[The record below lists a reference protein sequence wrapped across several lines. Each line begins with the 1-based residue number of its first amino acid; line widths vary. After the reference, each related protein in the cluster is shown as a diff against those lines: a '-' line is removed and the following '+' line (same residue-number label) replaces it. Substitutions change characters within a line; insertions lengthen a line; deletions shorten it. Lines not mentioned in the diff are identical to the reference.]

1 MQSASLPSTGHPK
14 GLYVLFFAEMWER
27 FCYYGM
33 RALLALYL
41 VKSLAMGDEKGFAVY
56 GAYTALVYAMPVIGG
71 RIADSILGS
80 RLAVLLGGILMA
92 IGEFI
97 IVGGT
102 EQLLFWGMAV
112 IIVGNGLFKPNI
124 STMVGRLYPDGDA
137 RKDSGF
143 TIFYIGINLGA
154 LLATTVVAE
163 VGNVYGAQAGFAL
176 AGIGMLAGV
185 LIFQLGGRHYAHIS
199 APPSPGTLHQ
209 PILGPLS
216 PFTAVIVGCLALVP
230 VLYFLLRNTDI
241 AGYVLL
247 VVAIF
252 VIGSLIRRGIQ
263 DGNGTAF
270 RAPFSFEG
278 RIRRTEYIMSI
289 IGCGLVQLVIVILI
303 QSDVSLLVSLLAIPF
318 LWISFAQG
326 AKRSHDLGNSGWFQL
341 IPFYWVVLLT
351 AKGKPLGNEY
361 GENPRNVGD
370 IPLDKMFGFIILMLF
385 NVVFWACF
393 EQAGSSLTL
402 FAERNV
408 DRHVF
413 GWEMGA
419 ATTQFFNPA
428 YILLFGSLFS
438 IMWVELKKRNRDFTI
453 PMKFGLGILQ
463 LGLGYLIVLV
473 AAPLAIEYKVPLWTL
488 AVLYMLHTTGELFLS
503 PIGLSMVT
511 KLVPKDM
518 TGTAMGAWFLSIA
531 GANYAAGLL
540 ARLTG
545 VEHGGGEEGTVDAAA
560 SLATYLDVY
569 STMGWVTVGIGL
581 LLIVLSPL
589 INRLFHGIN

>member
-1 MQSASLPSTGHPK
+1 
-14 GLYVLFFAEMWER
+14 
-27 FCYYGM
+27 
-33 RALLALYL
+33 
-41 VKSLAMGDEKGFAVY
+41 
-56 GAYTALVYAMPVIGG
+56 
-71 RIADSILGS
+71 
-80 RLAVLLGGILMA
+80 
-92 IGEFI
+92 
-97 IVGGT
+97 
-102 EQLLFWGMAV
+102 
-112 IIVGNGLFKPNI
+112 
-124 STMVGRLYPDGDA
+124 
-137 RKDSGF
+137 
-143 TIFYIGINLGA
+143 
-154 LLATTVVAE
+154 
-163 VGNVYGAQAGFAL
+163 
-176 AGIGMLAGV
+176 
-185 LIFQLGGRHYAHIS
+185 
-199 APPSPGTLHQ
+199 
-209 PILGPLS
+209 
-216 PFTAVIVGCLALVP
+216 
-230 VLYFLLRNTDI
+230 
-241 AGYVLL
+241 
-247 VVAIF
+247 
-252 VIGSLIRRGIQ
+252 
-263 DGNGTAF
+263 
-270 RAPFSFEG
+270 
-278 RIRRTEYIMSI
+278 
-289 IGCGLVQLVIVILI
+289 VIVILI

>member
-1 MQSASLPSTGHPK
+1 
-14 GLYVLFFAEMWER
+14 VL
-27 FCYYGM
+27 
-33 RALLALYL
+33 
-41 VKSLAMGDEKGFAVY
+41 V
-56 GAYTALVYAMPVIGG
+56 
-71 RIADSILGS
+71 
-80 RLAVLLGGILMA
+80 
-92 IGEFI
+92 
-97 IVGGT
+97 
-102 EQLLFWGMAV
+102 
-112 IIVGNGLFKPNI
+112 
-124 STMVGRLYPDGDA
+124 
-137 RKDSGF
+137 
-143 TIFYIGINLGA
+143 
-154 LLATTVVAE
+154 
-163 VGNVYGAQAGFAL
+163 
-176 AGIGMLAGV
+176 
-185 LIFQLGGRHYAHIS
+185 FQLGGKHYAHIS

-209 PILGPLS
+209 PFFGPLS
-216 PFTAVIVGCLALVP
+216 PFTAVIVGCVALVP

-247 VVAIF
+247 VVAVF
-252 VIGSLIRRGIQ
+252 VIGSLIRRGIA
-263 DGNGTAF
+263 DGT
-270 RAPFSFEG
+270 
-278 RIRRTEYIMSI
+278 
-289 IGCGLVQLVIVILI
+289 VQLH
-303 QSDVSLLVSLLAIPF
+303 
-318 LWISFAQG
+318 
-326 AKRSHDLGNSGWFQL
+326 R
-341 IPFYWVVLLT
+341 
-351 AKGKPLGNEY
+351 
-361 GENPRNVGD
+361 
-370 IPLDKMFGFIILMLF
+370 MFGFIILMLF

-408 DRHVF
+408 DRSIG

-438 IMWVELKKRNRDFTI
+438 ILWVKLKERDRDFTI

-545 VEHGGGEEGTVDAAA
+545 VEHSGGEEAVADAAT
-560 SLATYLDVY
+560 SLATYVDVY
-569 STMGWVTVGIGL
+569 TTMGFVTVGIGL
-581 LLIVLSPL
+581 LLMVLSPL

>member
-1 MQSASLPSTGHPK
+1 
-14 GLYVLFFAEMWER
+14 
-27 FCYYGM
+27 
-33 RALLALYL
+33 
-41 VKSLAMGDEKGFAVY
+41 
-56 GAYTALVYAMPVIGG
+56 
-71 RIADSILGS
+71 
-80 RLAVLLGGILMA
+80 
-92 IGEFI
+92 
-97 IVGGT
+97 
-102 EQLLFWGMAV
+102 
-112 IIVGNGLFKPNI
+112 
-124 STMVGRLYPDGDA
+124 
-137 RKDSGF
+137 
-143 TIFYIGINLGA
+143 
-154 LLATTVVAE
+154 
-163 VGNVYGAQAGFAL
+163 
-176 AGIGMLAGV
+176 
-185 LIFQLGGRHYAHIS
+185 
-199 APPSPGTLHQ
+199 
-209 PILGPLS
+209 
-216 PFTAVIVGCLALVP
+216 
-230 VLYFLLRNTDI
+230 
-241 AGYVLL
+241 
-247 VVAIF
+247 
-252 VIGSLIRRGIQ
+252 
-263 DGNGTAF
+263 
-270 RAPFSFEG
+270 
-278 RIRRTEYIMSI
+278 
-289 IGCGLVQLVIVILI
+289 
-303 QSDVSLLVSLLAIPF
+303 
-318 LWISFAQG
+318 
-326 AKRSHDLGNSGWFQL
+326 
-341 IPFYWVVLLT
+341 
-351 AKGKPLGNEY
+351 
-361 GENPRNVGD
+361 
-370 IPLDKMFGFIILMLF
+370 MFGFIILMLF

>member
-1 MQSASLPSTGHPK
+1 
-14 GLYVLFFAEMWER
+14 MWER

-41 VKSLAMGDEKGFAVY
+41 IKSLALGDEKGFAVY

-71 RIADSILGS
+71 RIADSVLGS
-80 RLAVLLGGILMA
+80 RLAVLFGGILMA

-102 EQLLFWGMAV
+102 EKMLFWGMAV

-124 STMVGRLYPDGDA
+124 STMVGRLYPDGDP

-176 AGIGMLAGV
+176 AGAGMLLGV
-185 LIFQLGGRHYAHIS
+185 LVFQLGGKHYAHIS

-209 PILGPLS
+209 PFFGPLS
-216 PFTAVIVGCLALVP
+216 PFTAVIVGCVALVP

-247 VVAIF
+247 VVAVF
-252 VIGSLIRRGIQ
+252 VIGSLIRRGIA
-263 DGNGTAF
+263 DGT
-270 RAPFSFEG
+270 
-278 RIRRTEYIMSI
+278 
-289 IGCGLVQLVIVILI
+289 VQLH
-303 QSDVSLLVSLLAIPF
+303 
-318 LWISFAQG
+318 
-326 AKRSHDLGNSGWFQL
+326 R
-341 IPFYWVVLLT
+341 
-351 AKGKPLGNEY
+351 
-361 GENPRNVGD
+361 
-370 IPLDKMFGFIILMLF
+370 MFGFIILMLF

-408 DRHVF
+408 DRSIG

-438 IMWVELKKRNRDFTI
+438 ILWVKLKERDRDFTI

-545 VEHGGGEEGTVDAAA
+545 VEHSGGEEAVADAAT
-560 SLATYLDVY
+560 SLGTYIDVY
-569 STMGWVTVGIGL
+569 STMGFVTVGIGL
-581 LLIVLSPL
+581 LLMVLSPL

>member
-1 MQSASLPSTGHPK
+1 MQSDTLPATGHPR

-41 VKSLAMGDEKGFAVY
+41 IKSLALGDEKGFAVY

-71 RIADSILGS
+71 RIADSVLGS
-80 RLAVLLGGILMA
+80 RLAVLFGGILMA

-102 EQLLFWGMAV
+102 EKMLFWGMAV

-124 STMVGRLYPDGDA
+124 STMVGRLYPDGDP

-163 VGNVYGAQAGFAL
+163 VGNIYGAQAGFAL
-176 AGIGMLAGV
+176 AGAGMLLGV
-185 LIFQLGGRHYAHIS
+185 LVFQLGGKHYAHIS

-209 PILGPLS
+209 PFFGPLS
-216 PFTAVIVGCLALVP
+216 PFTAVIVGCVALVP

-247 VVAIF
+247 VVAVF
-252 VIGSLIRRGIQ
+252 VIGSLIRRGIA
-263 DGNGTAF
+263 DGT
-270 RAPFSFEG
+270 
-278 RIRRTEYIMSI
+278 
-289 IGCGLVQLVIVILI
+289 VQLH
-303 QSDVSLLVSLLAIPF
+303 
-318 LWISFAQG
+318 
-326 AKRSHDLGNSGWFQL
+326 R
-341 IPFYWVVLLT
+341 
-351 AKGKPLGNEY
+351 
-361 GENPRNVGD
+361 
-370 IPLDKMFGFIILMLF
+370 MFGFIILMLF

-408 DRHVF
+408 DRSIG

-438 IMWVELKKRNRDFTI
+438 ILWVKLKERDRDFTI

-545 VEHGGGEEGTVDAAA
+545 VEHSGGEEAVADAAT
-560 SLATYLDVY
+560 SLGTYIDVY
-569 STMGWVTVGIGL
+569 STMGFVTVGIGL
-581 LLIVLSPL
+581 LLMVLSPL

>member
-1 MQSASLPSTGHPK
+1 MQSDTLPATGHPR

-41 VKSLAMGDEKGFAVY
+41 IKSLALGDEKGFAVY

-71 RIADSILGS
+71 RIADSVLGS
-80 RLAVLLGGILMA
+80 RLAVLFGGILMA

-124 STMVGRLYPDGDA
+124 STMVGRLYPDGDP

-176 AGIGMLAGV
+176 AGAGMLLGV
-185 LIFQLGGRHYAHIS
+185 LVFQLGGKHYAHIS

-209 PILGPLS
+209 PFFGPLS
-216 PFTAVIVGCLALVP
+216 PFTAVIVGCVALVP

-247 VVAIF
+247 VVAVF
-252 VIGSLIRRGIQ
+252 VIGSLIRRGIA
-263 DGNGTAF
+263 DGT
-270 RAPFSFEG
+270 
-278 RIRRTEYIMSI
+278 
-289 IGCGLVQLVIVILI
+289 VQLH
-303 QSDVSLLVSLLAIPF
+303 
-318 LWISFAQG
+318 
-326 AKRSHDLGNSGWFQL
+326 R
-341 IPFYWVVLLT
+341 
-351 AKGKPLGNEY
+351 
-361 GENPRNVGD
+361 
-370 IPLDKMFGFIILMLF
+370 MFGFIILMLF

-408 DRHVF
+408 DRSIG

-438 IMWVELKKRNRDFTI
+438 ILWVKLKERDRDFTI

-545 VEHGGGEEGTVDAAA
+545 VEHSGGEEAVADAAT
-560 SLATYLDVY
+560 SLATYVDVY
-569 STMGWVTVGIGL
+569 TTMGFVTVGIGL
-581 LLIVLSPL
+581 LLMVLSPL

>member
-1 MQSASLPSTGHPK
+1 
-14 GLYVLFFAEMWER
+14 MWER

-41 VKSLAMGDEKGFAVY
+41 IKSLALGDEKGFAVY

-71 RIADSILGS
+71 RIADSVLGS
-80 RLAVLLGGILMA
+80 RLAVLFGGILMA

-102 EQLLFWGMAV
+102 EMMLFWGMAV

-124 STMVGRLYPDGDA
+124 STMVGRLYPDGDP

-163 VGNVYGAQAGFAL
+163 VGNIYGAQAGFAL
-176 AGIGMLAGV
+176 AGAGMLLGV
-185 LIFQLGGRHYAHIS
+185 LVFQLGGKHYAHIS
-199 APPSPGTLHQ
+199 VPPSPGTLHQ
-209 PILGPLS
+209 PFFGPLS
-216 PFTAVIVGCLALVP
+216 PFTAVIVGCVALVP

-247 VVAIF
+247 VVAVF
-252 VIGSLIRRGIQ
+252 VIGSLIRRGIA
-263 DGNGTAF
+263 DGT
-270 RAPFSFEG
+270 
-278 RIRRTEYIMSI
+278 
-289 IGCGLVQLVIVILI
+289 VQLH
-303 QSDVSLLVSLLAIPF
+303 
-318 LWISFAQG
+318 
-326 AKRSHDLGNSGWFQL
+326 R
-341 IPFYWVVLLT
+341 
-351 AKGKPLGNEY
+351 
-361 GENPRNVGD
+361 
-370 IPLDKMFGFIILMLF
+370 MFGFIILMLF

-408 DRHVF
+408 DRSIG

-428 YILLFGSLFS
+428 YILLLGSLFS
-438 IMWVELKKRNRDFTI
+438 ILWVKLKERDRDFTI

-545 VEHGGGEEGTVDAAA
+545 VEHSGGEEAVADAAT
-560 SLATYLDVY
+560 SLGTYIDVY
-569 STMGWVTVGIGL
+569 STMGFVTVGIGL
-581 LLIVLSPL
+581 LLMVLSPL

>member
-1 MQSASLPSTGHPK
+1 
-14 GLYVLFFAEMWER
+14 
-27 FCYYGM
+27 
-33 RALLALYL
+33 
-41 VKSLAMGDEKGFAVY
+41 MGDEKGFAVY

-71 RIADSILGS
+71 RIADSVLGS

-102 EQLLFWGMAV
+102 ELTLFWGMAI

-154 LLATTVVAE
+154 LLATLVVSE
-163 VGNVYGAQAGFAL
+163 VGNIYGAQAGFAL
-176 AGIGMLAGV
+176 AGVGMLAGV

-199 APPSPGTLHQ
+199 APPFPHTLHK
-209 PILGPLS
+209 PVIGPLS
-216 PFTAVIVGCLALVP
+216 PFTGVILGCLALVP
-230 VLYFLLRNTDI
+230 GLYFLLRNPDI

-247 VVAIF
+247 VVGVL
-252 VIGSLIRRGIQ
+252 VIGSLVRRGIQ
-263 DGNGTAF
+263 DGK
-270 RAPFSFEG
+270 
-278 RIRRTEYIMSI
+278 
-289 IGCGLVQLVIVILI
+289 VQ
-303 QSDVSLLVSLLAIPF
+303 
-318 LWISFAQG
+318 
-326 AKRSHDLGNSGWFQL
+326 
-341 IPFYWVVLLT
+341 
-351 AKGKPLGNEY
+351 
-361 GENPRNVGD
+361 
-370 IPLDKMFGFIILMLF
+370 LDKMFAFIILMVF

-408 DRHVF
+408 DRNIL
-413 GWEMGA
+413 GWEMGP

-428 YILLFGSLFS
+428 YILIFGSLFS
-438 IMWVELKKRNRDFTI
+438 IMWVALKKRNRDISI

-463 LGLGYLIVLV
+463 LGLGYLVVLL
-473 AAPLAIEYKVPLWTL
+473 AAPFAMEYKVPLWTL
-488 AVLYMLHTTGELFLS
+488 AFLYMLHTTGELFLS

-518 TGTAMGAWFLSIA
+518 TSTAMGAWFLSIA

-545 VEHGGGEEGTVDAAA
+545 VEHGGGEAGVVDAQA
-560 SLATYLDVY
+560 SLAQYMDVY
-569 STMGWVTVGIGL
+569 STMGYVTVGIGL
-581 LLIVLSPL
+581 LLMILSPL
-589 INRLFHGIN
+589 INKLFHGIN

>member
-1 MQSASLPSTGHPK
+1 
-14 GLYVLFFAEMWER
+14 
-27 FCYYGM
+27 
-33 RALLALYL
+33 
-41 VKSLAMGDEKGFAVY
+41 
-56 GAYTALVYAMPVIGG
+56 
-71 RIADSILGS
+71 
-80 RLAVLLGGILMA
+80 MA

-102 EQLLFWGMAV
+102 EMMLFWGMAV

-124 STMVGRLYPDGDA
+124 STMVGRLYPDGDP

-176 AGIGMLAGV
+176 AGAGMLLGV
-185 LIFQLGGRHYAHIS
+185 LVFQLGGKHYAHIS

-209 PILGPLS
+209 PFFGPLS
-216 PFTAVIVGCLALVP
+216 PFTAVIVGCVALVP

-247 VVAIF
+247 VVAVF
-252 VIGSLIRRGIQ
+252 VIGSLIRRGIA
-263 DGNGTAF
+263 DGT
-270 RAPFSFEG
+270 
-278 RIRRTEYIMSI
+278 
-289 IGCGLVQLVIVILI
+289 VQLH
-303 QSDVSLLVSLLAIPF
+303 
-318 LWISFAQG
+318 
-326 AKRSHDLGNSGWFQL
+326 R
-341 IPFYWVVLLT
+341 
-351 AKGKPLGNEY
+351 
-361 GENPRNVGD
+361 
-370 IPLDKMFGFIILMLF
+370 MFGFIILMLF

-408 DRHVF
+408 DRSIG

-438 IMWVELKKRNRDFTI
+438 ILWVKLKERDRDFTI

-545 VEHGGGEEGTVDAAA
+545 VEHSGGEEAVADAAT
-560 SLATYLDVY
+560 SLGTYIDVY
-569 STMGWVTVGIGL
+569 STMGFVTVGIGL
-581 LLIVLSPL
+581 LLMVLSPL

>member
-1 MQSASLPSTGHPK
+1 MQSDTLPATGHPR
-14 GLYVLFFAEMWER
+14 GLYILFFAEMWER

-41 VKSLAMGDEKGFAVY
+41 IKSLALGDEKGFAVY

-71 RIADSILGS
+71 RIADSVLGS
-80 RLAVLLGGILMA
+80 RLAVLFGGILMA

-102 EQLLFWGMAV
+102 EMMLFWGMAV

-124 STMVGRLYPDGDA
+124 STMVGRLYPDGDP

-163 VGNVYGAQAGFAL
+163 VGNIYGAQAGFAL
-176 AGIGMLAGV
+176 AGAGMLLGV
-185 LIFQLGGRHYAHIS
+185 LVFQLGGKHYAHIS

-209 PILGPLS
+209 PFFGPLS
-216 PFTAVIVGCLALVP
+216 PFTAVIVGCVALVP

-247 VVAIF
+247 VVAVF
-252 VIGSLIRRGIQ
+252 VIGSLIRRGIA
-263 DGNGTAF
+263 DGT
-270 RAPFSFEG
+270 
-278 RIRRTEYIMSI
+278 
-289 IGCGLVQLVIVILI
+289 VQLH
-303 QSDVSLLVSLLAIPF
+303 
-318 LWISFAQG
+318 
-326 AKRSHDLGNSGWFQL
+326 R
-341 IPFYWVVLLT
+341 
-351 AKGKPLGNEY
+351 
-361 GENPRNVGD
+361 
-370 IPLDKMFGFIILMLF
+370 MFGFIILMLF

-408 DRHVF
+408 DRSIG

-438 IMWVELKKRNRDFTI
+438 ILWVKLKERDRDFTI

-545 VEHGGGEEGTVDAAA
+545 VEHSGGEEAVADAAT
-560 SLATYLDVY
+560 SLGTYIDVY
-569 STMGWVTVGIGL
+569 STMGFVTVGIGL
-581 LLIVLSPL
+581 LLMVLSPL

>member
-1 MQSASLPSTGHPK
+1 MQSDTLPATGHPR

-41 VKSLAMGDEKGFAVY
+41 IKSLALGDEKGFAVY

-71 RIADSILGS
+71 RIADSVLGS
-80 RLAVLLGGILMA
+80 RLAVLFGGILMA

-102 EQLLFWGMAV
+102 EMMLFWGMAV

-124 STMVGRLYPDGDA
+124 STMVGRLYPDGDP

-163 VGNVYGAQAGFAL
+163 VGNIYGAQAGFAL
-176 AGIGMLAGV
+176 AGAGMLLGV
-185 LIFQLGGRHYAHIS
+185 LVFQLGGKHYAHIS

-209 PILGPLS
+209 PFFGPLS
-216 PFTAVIVGCLALVP
+216 PFTAVLVGCVALVP

-247 VVAIF
+247 VVAVF
-252 VIGSLIRRGIQ
+252 VIGSLIRRGIA
-263 DGNGTAF
+263 DGT
-270 RAPFSFEG
+270 
-278 RIRRTEYIMSI
+278 
-289 IGCGLVQLVIVILI
+289 VQLH
-303 QSDVSLLVSLLAIPF
+303 
-318 LWISFAQG
+318 
-326 AKRSHDLGNSGWFQL
+326 R
-341 IPFYWVVLLT
+341 
-351 AKGKPLGNEY
+351 
-361 GENPRNVGD
+361 
-370 IPLDKMFGFIILMLF
+370 MFGFIILMLF

-408 DRHVF
+408 DRSIG

-438 IMWVELKKRNRDFTI
+438 ILWVKLKERDRDFTI

-545 VEHGGGEEGTVDAAA
+545 VEHSGGEEAVADAAT
-560 SLATYLDVY
+560 SLGTYIDVY
-569 STMGWVTVGIGL
+569 STMGFVTVGIGL
-581 LLIVLSPL
+581 LLMVLSPL

>member
-1 MQSASLPSTGHPK
+1 MQSDTLPATGHPR

-41 VKSLAMGDEKGFAVY
+41 IKSLALGDEKGFAVY

-71 RIADSILGS
+71 RIADSVLGS
-80 RLAVLLGGILMA
+80 RLAVLFGGILMA

-124 STMVGRLYPDGDA
+124 STMVGRLYPDGDP

-176 AGIGMLAGV
+176 AGAGMLLGV
-185 LIFQLGGRHYAHIS
+185 LVFQLGGKHYAHIS

-209 PILGPLS
+209 PFFRPLS
-216 PFTAVIVGCLALVP
+216 PFTAVIVGCVALVP

-247 VVAIF
+247 VVAVF
-252 VIGSLIRRGIQ
+252 VIGSLIRRGIA
-263 DGNGTAF
+263 DGT
-270 RAPFSFEG
+270 
-278 RIRRTEYIMSI
+278 
-289 IGCGLVQLVIVILI
+289 VQLH
-303 QSDVSLLVSLLAIPF
+303 
-318 LWISFAQG
+318 
-326 AKRSHDLGNSGWFQL
+326 R
-341 IPFYWVVLLT
+341 
-351 AKGKPLGNEY
+351 
-361 GENPRNVGD
+361 
-370 IPLDKMFGFIILMLF
+370 MFGFIILMLF

-408 DRHVF
+408 DRSIG

-438 IMWVELKKRNRDFTI
+438 ILWVKLKERDRDFTI

-545 VEHGGGEEGTVDAAA
+545 VEHSGGEEAVADAAT
-560 SLATYLDVY
+560 SLGTYIDVY
-569 STMGWVTVGIGL
+569 STMGFVTVGIGL
-581 LLIVLSPL
+581 LLMVLSPL

>member
-1 MQSASLPSTGHPK
+1 MQSDTLPATGHPR

-41 VKSLAMGDEKGFAVY
+41 IKSLALGDEKGFAVY

-71 RIADSILGS
+71 RIADSVLGS
-80 RLAVLLGGILMA
+80 RLAVLFGGILMA

-102 EQLLFWGMAV
+102 EMMLFWGMAV

-124 STMVGRLYPDGDA
+124 STMVGRLYPDGDP

-176 AGIGMLAGV
+176 AGAGMLLGV
-185 LIFQLGGRHYAHIS
+185 LVFQLGGKHYAHIS

-209 PILGPLS
+209 PFFGPLS
-216 PFTAVIVGCLALVP
+216 PFTAVIVGCVALVP

-247 VVAIF
+247 VVAVF
-252 VIGSLIRRGIQ
+252 VIGSLIRRGIA
-263 DGNGTAF
+263 DGT
-270 RAPFSFEG
+270 
-278 RIRRTEYIMSI
+278 
-289 IGCGLVQLVIVILI
+289 VQLH
-303 QSDVSLLVSLLAIPF
+303 
-318 LWISFAQG
+318 
-326 AKRSHDLGNSGWFQL
+326 R
-341 IPFYWVVLLT
+341 
-351 AKGKPLGNEY
+351 
-361 GENPRNVGD
+361 
-370 IPLDKMFGFIILMLF
+370 MFGFIILMLF

-408 DRHVF
+408 DRSIG

-438 IMWVELKKRNRDFTI
+438 ILWVKLKERDRDFTI

-545 VEHGGGEEGTVDAAA
+545 VEHSGGEEAVADAAT
-560 SLATYLDVY
+560 SLGTYIDVY
-569 STMGWVTVGIGL
+569 STMGFVTVGIGL
-581 LLIVLSPL
+581 LLMVLSPL

>member
-1 MQSASLPSTGHPK
+1 
-14 GLYVLFFAEMWER
+14 MWER

-41 VKSLAMGDEKGFAVY
+41 IKSLALGDEKGFAVY

-71 RIADSILGS
+71 RIADSVLGS
-80 RLAVLLGGILMA
+80 RLAVLFGGILMA

-124 STMVGRLYPDGDA
+124 STMVGRLYPDGDP

-176 AGIGMLAGV
+176 AGAGMLLGV
-185 LIFQLGGRHYAHIS
+185 LVFQLGGKHYAHIS

-209 PILGPLS
+209 PFFGPLS
-216 PFTAVIVGCLALVP
+216 PFTAVIVGCVALVP

-247 VVAIF
+247 VVAVF
-252 VIGSLIRRGIQ
+252 VIGSLIRRGIA
-263 DGNGTAF
+263 DGT
-270 RAPFSFEG
+270 
-278 RIRRTEYIMSI
+278 
-289 IGCGLVQLVIVILI
+289 VQLH
-303 QSDVSLLVSLLAIPF
+303 
-318 LWISFAQG
+318 
-326 AKRSHDLGNSGWFQL
+326 R
-341 IPFYWVVLLT
+341 
-351 AKGKPLGNEY
+351 
-361 GENPRNVGD
+361 
-370 IPLDKMFGFIILMLF
+370 MFGFIILMLF

-408 DRHVF
+408 DRSIG

-438 IMWVELKKRNRDFTI
+438 ILWVKLKERDRDFTI

-545 VEHGGGEEGTVDAAA
+545 VEHSGGEEAVADAAT
-560 SLATYLDVY
+560 SLGTYIDVY
-569 STMGWVTVGIGL
+569 STMGFVTVGIGL
-581 LLIVLSPL
+581 LLMVLSPL